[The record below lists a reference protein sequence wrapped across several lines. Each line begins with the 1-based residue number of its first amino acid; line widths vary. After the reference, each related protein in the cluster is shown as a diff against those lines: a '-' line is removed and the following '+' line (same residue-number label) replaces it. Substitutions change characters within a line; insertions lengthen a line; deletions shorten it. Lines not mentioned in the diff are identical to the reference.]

1 MVNKGDRP
9 LSVLHV
15 QPVRLVEELTK
26 AWTVYSAC
34 NAGKCLPKKEVE
46 YELRPMESPHPK
58 AQKASPPRQL
68 EAKIFIIACTWGGAL
83 GKIILVLLCMPSLER
98 RSCITIGTQKPKF
111 RILFCLSVPHSLAS
125 TFHFP
130 SAQCRSERENIHVF
144 KMIELLDV

>member
-1 MVNKGDRP
+1 MVDKGDRP

-34 NAGKCLPKKEVE
+34 NAGNCLPKKEVE

-83 GKIILVLLCMPSLER
+83 GKIILVLFCMPSLAKKN
-98 RSCITIGTQKPKF
+98 SKAK
-111 RILFCLSVPHSLAS
+111 LFDLFLFVCTSFFSEHIPLSISPMPV
-125 TFHFP
+125 
-130 SAQCRSERENIHVF
+130 
-144 KMIELLDV
+144 

>member
-26 AWTVYSAC
+26 AWRTVKSPC
-34 NAGKCLPKKEVE
+34 KAGKCVPKKEVE

-58 AQKASPPRQL
+58 AQKASPPRQF

-83 GKIILVLLCMPSLER
+83 GKIILVLLCMPDLE
-98 RSCITIGTQKPKF
+98 KK
-111 RILFCLSVPHSLAS
+111 ILYYF
-125 TFHFP
+125 
-130 SAQCRSERENIHVF
+130 
-144 KMIELLDV
+144 